1 MTIRRTVFA
10 TLVSSL
16 ITGQALAHNHHDES
30 EYRQHGAH
38 VHGVV
43 ELNIAQD
50 ANALLVEITAPGAD
64 VVGFEHAPK
73 NDEQKKALDSA
84 LKTLAQPLQLLTFS
98 TGAQCTLVDTLVTET
113 LTAHDDKHAHHDHD
127 SHDHD
132 EHAHHDHDSHD
143 HDEHAHHDHDSHDH
157 DEHAHHDHDSHDHDC
172 NCDGQHGEFSAQ
184 YTFNCDNI
192 ETLTDMQSDWFK
204 HFTST
209 EKITIQA
216 ITNKGQ
222 KAGQLT
228 PAQTQFTF

>member
-73 NDEQKKALDSA
+73 NDEQKKALNSA
-84 LKTLAQPLQLLTFS
+84 LKTLAQPQQLLTFS

-113 LTAHDDKHAHHDHD
+113 LTAHDEHAHHDHD
-127 SHDHD
+127 NHNHD

-143 HDEHAHHDHDSHDH
+143 HDEHAHHNHD
-157 DEHAHHDHDSHDHDC
+157 DHDC

-192 ETLTDMQSDWFK
+192 ETLTSMQSDWFK

>member
-73 NDEQKKALDSA
+73 NDQQKKELDNA

-98 TGAQCTLVDTLVTET
+98 ADAQCTLVDTVVTET
-113 LTAHDDKHAHHDHD
+113 LTAHDDKHGDHDSHDHNEHEHHDHD

-132 EHAHHDHDSHD
+132 EHAHHDHDHD
-143 HDEHAHHDHDSHDH
+143 HDHDHEDGS
-157 DEHAHHDHDSHDHDC
+157 C
-172 NCDGQHGEFSAQ
+172 NGQHGEFSAQ

-204 HFTST
+204 HFATT

>member
-10 TLVSSL
+10 TLVSSV

-73 NDEQKKALDSA
+73 NDEQKKALNNA
-84 LKTLAQPLQLLTFS
+84 LKTLAQPQQLLTFS
-98 TGAQCTLVDTLVTET
+98 AGAQCTLVDTLVTET
-113 LTAHDDKHAHHDHD
+113 LTAHDEHAHHNHDHNEHAAHDHD
-127 SHDHD
+127 SHDHA
-132 EHAHHDHDSHD
+132 EHAAHDHNSHDHAEHAAHDHDSHD
-143 HDEHAHHDHDSHDH
+143 
-157 DEHAHHDHDSHDHDC
+157 
-172 NCDGQHGEFSAQ
+172 HGEFSAQ

-192 ETLTDMQSDWFK
+192 ETLTNMQSDWFK